1 MKKLVAITL
10 STLLL
15 SSSIVAYADNSE
27 AVLPTEST
35 VVTEEVVAEK
45 VELNAY
51 VFENVNVEE
60 VLSSDDK
67 NVQVLFKAENIVEGR
82 LNEFRAYLS
91 DKTVIIDGV
100 TQELIKPEDVK
111 KGAKA
116 TVHYRENSPVGLSLP
131 PVLNPEVVVINSDE
145 TPVISKVE
153 FFDEGFVSR
162 DNDLKLNLVEDSKIV
177 DLKGNAVAKE
187 ALANKKLVVLYNMA
201 TKSIPA
207 QTTPLKVFVLEE
219 EAEVAKD
226 ETVYNKIVIGENE
239 VELEQEI
246 YLVEETV
253 MLPLRQ
259 IVEALGYEIEWNA
272 EERSANVTKEEVSQV
287 FKTVIDG
294 DENFDGTTGILKDS
308 KTFVSEELLEKT
320 LNVKVEL
327 ENNVFT
333 IK

>member
-35 VVTEEVVAEK
+35 VVAEE

-67 NVQVLFKAENIVEGR
+67 NVQVLFKAENVIEGR

-91 DKTVIIDGV
+91 DKTVIIDGA

-111 KGAKA
+111 KGDKA
-116 TVHYRENSPVGLSLP
+116 TVHYRENSPVGMSLP

-153 FFDEGFVSR
+153 FFNEEFVSG
-162 DNDLKLNLVEDSKIV
+162 DNGLKLNLNQEVKFVDHLDRPMEKED
-177 DLKGNAVAKE
+177 AV
-187 ALANKKLVVLYNMA
+187 NKVLVVLYNIS

-207 QTTPLKVFVLEE
+207 QTTPLKVFILESE
-219 EAEVAKD
+219 EVAQID
-226 ETVYNKIVIGENE
+226 YNKIIIGENE
-239 VELEQEI
+239 IQLDQKI
-246 YLVEETV
+246 YLEGETV
-253 MLPLRQ
+253 MFPLRAV
-259 IVEALGYEIEWNA
+259 VEGLGFDIEWNA
-272 EERSANVTKEEVSQV
+272 EERSANVSKDEVSHTV
-287 FKTVIDG
+287 KTVTEIAEG
-294 DENFDGTTGILKDS
+294 FDFKSGVLKNS
-308 KTFVSEELLEKT
+308 TTFVSESLLNEVF
-320 LNVKVEL
+320 NINFEIVD
-327 ENNVFT
+327 NVFT